1 MIILAENPELSSRRL
16 EEAERVLY
24 LECEYL
30 NLQRYEEWLALF
42 SEDCLYWAPL
52 TPGQDDAESHSS
64 LFHENRTLMRMRIDR
79 VTHRAAHSLA
89 GGVRTSRTVGP
100 AALRE
105 IDEESGDW
113 IVERRFQMIER
124 QGERTR
130 LFAGL
135 CTYRLASGGKSFLIR
150 EKRVDLIDCDQPH
163 EPLEVFL

>member
-1 MIILAENPELSSRRL
+1 
-16 EEAERVLY
+16 
-24 LECEYL
+24 
-30 NLQRYEEWLALF
+30 
-42 SEDCLYWAPL
+42 
-52 TPGQDDAESHSS
+52 
-64 LFHENRTLMRMRIDR
+64 MRMRIDR
-79 VTHRAAHSLA
+79 ISHEAAHSLA
-89 GGVRTSRTVGP
+89 GGIRTSRTVSP

-105 IDEESGDW
+105 IEEESGDW

-135 CTYRLASGGKSFLIR
+135 CTYRLASVGKSFLIR